1 MIKPVNR
8 DDVEVWFNMNNM
20 ILEKRQLFSDF
31 TFGLYRLIKDT
42 YLGDNLDENN
52 ETKVVLTDE
61 EKESH
66 FEWCWNKTI
75 ENFNKENIRFK
86 LKGEHKEYY
95 HQFFMDLFYNTEKK
109 EIAENIEK
117 FFSELFNE
125 QKAFTKSDLDMVTD
139 IYKRLDKNLNK

>member
-1 MIKPVNR
+1 MIKPVDR

-20 ILEKRQLFSDF
+20 IPEKRQLFSDF
-31 TFGLYRLIKDT
+31 TFGLYRLIKGT

-95 HQFFMDLFYNTEKK
+95 HQFFMDLFYNAEKK
-109 EIAENIEK
+109 EIAENIDK
-117 FFSELFNE
+117 FFGELFNE